1 MNKSKCFFITIL
13 LLSLGFNAQS
23 QKCNENNHLAI
34 KLNSMINLDQ
44 DNRLKMQNSTSK
56 EIDSLW
62 SLQTSI
68 DNKNQQDLIKL
79 LKEYSYEC
87 IQYTNS
93 RAFEVIVS
101 HSNNDLRE
109 TFYLPLMYKNLKNG
123 IGSSITYANLVD
135 QMLVYSGKNQKYGM
149 IVCPDGKL
157 CPIEDIANLNKRRLE
172 IELNT
177 IEEECRA
184 KGIPNPLDT
193 SINLKLEDYSLN
205 MLRGYYTPAA
215 KQIQIKLREDNLTR
229 ETKLDLWYNLA
240 CCFAHLTFYEE
251 SVEALNSLV
260 FYGYSD
266 PYVLGDYTFKDIK
279 ESTIFNSKWNSFSE
293 SVLANFKE
301 KNKSIKNLDAAKNL
315 SIMFAEDQSTIGLP
329 DQTIFSEI
337 HKKHMV
343 YIFQLL
349 DNTTNYDKNNIGENS
364 IDVIATIALH
374 EDNLD
379 VQKRLYSIFISMSEK
394 NQMPWE
400 NTCTLFDKIQ
410 IKQNKKQLY
419 GTQWYIDPVDKKS
432 KPYPIEDIENIN
444 KRRTEKG
451 FKFSFEDY
459 AAFQNSY

>member
-44 DNRLKMQNSTSK
+44 DNRLKMQNGSNT

-62 SLQTSI
+62 ALQTI
-68 DNKNQQDLIKL
+68 LDNSNQASLIKL
-79 LKEYSYEC
+79 INTYGFEC
-87 IQYTNS
+87 VYKTNN
-93 RAFEVIVS
+93 RALETIIS
-101 HSNNDLRE
+101 HSADSIRKAV
-109 TFYLPLMYKNLKNG
+109 FLPILLENLKKG
-123 IGSSITYANLVD
+123 IGSATTYANLVD
-135 QMLVYSGKNQKYGM
+135 QMLVYSGKNQLYGM
-149 IVCPDGKL
+149 IICPDGKL

-215 KQIQIKLREDNLTR
+215 KQILKKLKEVNLTT

-240 CCFAHLTFYEE
+240 CCFAHLTYND
-251 SVEALNSLV
+251 EANDALDSLV
-260 FYGYSD
+260 FYCYSD
-266 PYVLGDYTFKDIK
+266 PYILGDYTFK
-279 ESTIFNSKWNSFSE
+279 ELSLYSSNWNSNS
-293 SVLANFKE
+293 SIIINNY
-301 KNKSIKNLDAAKNL
+301 KNEHRTIKNIDL
-315 SIMFAEDQSTIGLP
+315 SIQLRIMLAEDQSTIRLP

-394 NQMPWE
+394 DQMPWE

-410 IKQNKKQLY
+410 VKQNKKQLY

-444 KRRTEKG
+444 KRRNEKG

-459 AAFQNSY
+459 ASFQNSY